1 MEDEFNKLADDEKLK
16 AQNEFLKMKMML
28 EQGAK
33 FGGMSDNDLPP
44 EIENEFLKNVM
55 AFEKKFAEDRKTIKL
70 FDKIGKPQHFKPVN
84 EIDDNAME
92 KAWDELH
99 DYLNEHGIDLDVC
112 SPNISNKELYRFATE
127 ELFEHEMDDM
137 NLPGWTT
144 NFIYDEFYPDLVYD
158 NSKLV
163 EQNLLCDIFSK
174 TDLFYEIDYDKEG
187 FLFNGRSF
195 ERREPFITMIN
206 RFKSLFDEL
215 ELLECTVMSCEVKE
229 RDCIVKGVYKATART
244 GKVEMVFTGDFIV
257 DLILNELDYWSFKK
271 IQIDGFN
278 PE

>member
-1 MEDEFNKLADDEKLK
+1 MEDEFNNLPDEEKLK
-16 AQNEFLKMKMML
+16 AENEFLKMKMML

-33 FGGMSDNDLPP
+33 FGGMSDRDLPP
-44 EIENEFLKNVM
+44 EIENEFLGNVM
-55 AFEKKFAEDRKTIKL
+55 AFEKKFEEERKTIKL

-84 EIDDNAME
+84 EIDENAID

-99 DYLNEHGIDLDVC
+99 DYLNEHDIDLDAC
-112 SPNISNKELYRFATE
+112 SPNISKKELYRFTTE

-163 EQNLLCDIFSK
+163 EQNLLRDIFSK
-174 TDLFYEIDYDKEG
+174 AELFYEIDYNKEG
-187 FLFNGRSF
+187 FLFNGRPY
-195 ERREPFITMIN
+195 ERGEPFIEMIN

-215 ELLECTVMSCEVKE
+215 ELPECTVMNCEVKE
-229 RDCIVKGVYKATART
+229 KDCIVEGVYKATAKT
-244 GKVEMVFTGDFIV
+244 GKVEIIFTGDFIV
-257 DLILNELDYWSFKK
+257 ELILNDLGYWNFKK
-271 IQIDGFN
+271 IQIAGFN